1 MKLEQAADSLKMD
14 LKTTLSRFGG
24 QEQLLMRFLTRLPGD
39 PTFRQLEDAMAA
51 KDWKMVEMSA
61 HTLKGVAANL
71 GLEELRF
78 ACDAVVV
85 AVRQGRTEQLP
96 QLMPAVREAFESA
109 CRIIWQLEG

>member
-39 PTFRQLEDAMAA
+39 PTFRQLEE

-109 CRIIWQLEG
+109 CRIIGQLEG